1 LFTIVYD
8 KKKGGLLNAS
18 AGKRDGGVEGYWG
31 VMVVA
36 EVVTVVLM
44 MTS

>member
-1 LFTIVYD
+1 MRAPV
-8 KKKGGLLNAS
+8 S
-18 AGKRDGGVEGYWG
+18 AMAVLRGIG

-44 MTS
+44 MTL